1 MVARVD
7 EDTGIPKV
15 SREDGRILTKLRP
28 HDFEFFDAEVW
39 RYGPAKA
46 RRGLRLALAGAT
58 LTVTTIVPRDDRN
71 RGLDVVMDCDATSA
85 HGWST

>member
-28 HDFEFFDAEVW
+28 HDFEFFDAEVR
-39 RYGPAKA
+39 RYGPAVYELDGAAVAIADGYRAVA
-46 RRGLRLALAGAT
+46 RE
-58 LTVTTIVPRDDRN
+58 
-71 RGLDVVMDCDATSA
+71 SA
-85 HGWST
+85 A